1 MHQLGNELSLTMQ
14 VRQDVMEQ
22 IQNKTYPEGAKIPTE
37 KELCEKY
44 GVSRITIRNALLS
57 LVNDGVLY
65 RVKGKGTFVKRK
77 RINWLFMTQD
87 TSFNQQIL
95 SMGMTP
101 STNVLNFEVIE
112 ATETIAE
119 NLCIQEG
126 EKVIHIL
133 RLRYANREPMA
144 IVESFH
150 PYSLCSSIMECDFAQ
165 VSLHEALN
173 SRPETSIVKVVRYV
187 EAVPA
192 SNTEALLLSVPKG
205 SPIQLF
211 TNYAMNDKYQ
221 IVDYC
226 VSYFRGD
233 KSRFTA
239 EIFLAPEA

>member
-1 MHQLGNELSLTMQ
+1 MHQMGREQSLTTQ
-14 VRQDVMEQ
+14 VRQDIMEH
-22 IQNKTYPEGAKIPTE
+22 IRNKDYPEGVKIPTE
-37 KELCEKY
+37 KEFCERY
-44 GVSRITIRNALLS
+44 GVSRITIRNAILS
-57 LVNDGVLY
+57 LVNDGVLF

-77 RINWLFMTQD
+77 QINWMFMTKD

-101 STNVLNFEVIE
+101 STNVLNFEVIKASE
-112 ATETIAE
+112 AIAE

-126 EKVIHIL
+126 ESVIHLL

-150 PYSLCSSIMECDFAQ
+150 PYELCKHIMECDFSHL
-165 VSLHEALN
+165 SLHEALN
-173 SRPETSIVKVVRYV
+173 SNAETNIVKVVRYV

-192 SNTEALLLSVPKG
+192 NSTETLLLSVPKG

-211 TNYAMNDKYQ
+211 TNYAMNSRYQ

-233 KSRFTA
+233 KSRFTV
-239 EIFLAPEA
+239 EIFPSSEP